1 MKNNGQGQK
10 DLKTLTQWWDQNSR
24 EKIEAIWQH
33 VWLPAIDGIKSMM
46 GPFIGRLEL
55 WREIQIQQ
63 NEETL
68 EETGSVNKESARK
81 QYYDEL
87 NGKDKKLGLSKKQM
101 KLRIDEAVDLMGAC
115 IKRIKEVYELD
126 AVDYFRLISINQKE
140 ISMLWDFLLDMFGD
154 LVEKKSGGGY
164 KSRRKAKDQAAESI
178 PAGEGGINSN

>member
-46 GPFIGRLEL
+46 GPFIGRLDL

-81 QYYDEL
+81 QYYGEL

-101 KLRIDEAVDLMGAC
+101 NLRIDVAVDLMGAC

>member
-1 MKNNGQGQK
+1 MNKKKGKK
-10 DLKTLTQWWDQNSR
+10 DLETLTQWWSQNSR

-63 NEETL
+63 NEET
-68 EETGSVNKESARK
+68 GSVNKKNARQ
-81 QYYDEL
+81 QYYNKL
-87 NGKDKKLGLSKKQM
+87 NGKDKKLGLSEKQM
-101 KLRIDEAVDLMGAC
+101 KMRIDVAVDLMGTC

-154 LVEKKSGGGY
+154 LVEKNSGGGY
-164 KSRRKAKDQAAESI
+164 KSRRKAKDQAATSISKESSSS
-178 PAGEGGINSN
+178 GF

>member
-1 MKNNGQGQK
+1 MNKKKGKK
-10 DLKTLTQWWDQNSR
+10 DLTTLTQWWSQNSR

-63 NEETL
+63 NEET
-68 EETGSVNKESARK
+68 GSVNKKNARQ
-81 QYYDEL
+81 QYYNKL
-87 NGKDKKLGLSKKQM
+87 NGKDEKLGLSEKQM
-101 KLRIDEAVDLMGAC
+101 KMRIDVAVDLMGTC

-154 LVEKKSGGGY
+154 LVEKNSGGGY
-164 KSRRKAKDQAAESI
+164 KSRRKAKDQAATFISKESSSS
-178 PAGEGGINSN
+178 EF